1 MSFRWRRTVFGA
13 MVTLSVCLLGVV
25 SAARVSA
32 VASAH
37 AGLGAGPVRY
47 GGPASKHW
55 LVGSRGDPTLA
66 EAAQAA
72 PEPAQPMAENV
83 FKNIQV
89 LKGIPADEFM
99 DTMGMFASSL
109 LYDCT
114 GCHVQEILLKREAF
128 AVATPRI
135 QRARQMV
142 VMVNAL
148 NRMYFGGQPRVTC
161 FTCHRGSGAPEVIP
175 DLAIQY
181 GDGPGENPNSI
192 IIFPDREAK
201 ADQVFAR
208 YIQALGGADR
218 VAKLTS
224 FTATGTYIGFNT
236 GNATVPIQIFAKAPD
251 QRTTVVTMF
260 DGEAVKA
267 TDGRNAWAAE
277 EWRQLPLMTFT
288 GSNVAGAR
296 FEAMVAFPAGIQ
308 KAFSQWQVSSAVID
322 DRDVQ
327 ILQGTNPGQL
337 PVNLYFDE
345 SGLLV
350 RSVRWSSTP
359 VGTVPTQT
367 DYSDYREVAGV
378 KMPFRTFVT
387 WTNGQNTIEL
397 KEVRPNVTIDPA
409 RFARPAPF
417 KPR

>member
-1 MSFRWRRTVFGA
+1 
-13 MVTLSVCLLGVV
+13 MVTLNVCLLGLV
-25 SAARVSA
+25 SAARQ
-32 VASAH
+32 
-37 AGLGAGPVRY
+37 AGP
-47 GGPASKHW
+47 
-55 LVGSRGDPTLA
+55 
-66 EAAQAA
+66 EQA
-72 PEPAQPMAENV
+72 PPMAENV

-99 DTMGMFASSL
+99 DTMGMFAASL

-114 GCHVQEILLKREAF
+114 GCHVQDILLNRDAF
-128 AVATPRI
+128 SIATPRI

-148 NRMYFGGQPRVTC
+148 NRTYFGGQPRVTC

-175 DLAIQY
+175 DLALQY
-181 GDGPGENPNSI
+181 GDGPGENPNAMA
-192 IIFPDREAK
+192 IFPDRQAS
-201 ADQVFAR
+201 ADQVFAK

-236 GNATVPIQIFAKAPD
+236 GNAKVPIEVFGRAPD
-251 QRTTVVTMF
+251 QRTTVVRMF
-260 DGEAVKA
+260 DGEAVK
-267 TDGRNAWAAE
+267 TYDGRNAWAAE

-296 FEAMVAFPAGIQ
+296 FEALVAFPAGIQ

-367 DYSDYREVAGV
+367 DYADYREVAGV
-378 KMPFRTFVT
+378 KMPFRSVVT

-397 KEVRPNVTIDPA
+397 SEVRPNVTIAPA

>member
-1 MSFRWRRTVFGA
+1 MTFGWRCIGFGA
-13 MVTLSVCLLGVV
+13 MVTLNVCLLGVV
-25 SAARVSA
+25 SAARLPA
-32 VASAH
+32 VALAQ
-37 AGLGAGPVRY
+37 AG
-47 GGPASKHW
+47 
-55 LVGSRGDPTLA
+55 
-66 EAAQAA
+66 QAA
-72 PEPAQPMAENV
+72 PEQAQPMAENV

-89 LKGIPADEFM
+89 LKGIPTDEFM

-114 GCHVQEILLKREAF
+114 GCHVQEILTDRNAF
-128 AVATPRI
+128 SVATPRI

-161 FTCHRGSGAPEVIP
+161 YTCHRGTGSPDNIP
-175 DLAIQY
+175 DLALQY
-181 GDGPGENPNSI
+181 GDGPPENPNAI
-192 IIFPDREAK
+192 GIFPQRDAS
-201 ADQVFAR
+201 ADQVFSN
-208 YIQALGGADR
+208 YIAAIGGADR

-224 FTATGTYIGFNT
+224 FVATGTYIGFNT
-236 GNATVPIQIFAKAPD
+236 GGATVPIQIFAKAPD

-296 FEAMVAFPAGIQ
+296 FEAIVAFPAGIQ
-308 KAFSQWQVSSAVID
+308 KAFGQWQVGAVTLGD
-322 DRDVQ
+322 SDVQ
-327 ILQGTNPGQL
+327 VLQGTNPGQL

-367 DYSDYREVAGV
+367 DYSDYRDVAGV
-378 KMPFRTFVT
+378 KMPFRSVVT

-397 KEVRPNVTIDPA
+397 KEVRPNVTIDPS